1 MNEKKF
7 HEMLENEK
15 RMYSEIEILKNER
28 DRHFDE
34 NADTLEI
41 ERQSWKQKFT
51 ELEDRL
57 RE

>member
-15 RMYSEIEILKNER
+15 RMYNEIEMLKNER

-34 NADTLEI
+34 KADTLE
-41 ERQSWKQKFT
+41 
-51 ELEDRL
+51 
-57 RE
+57 

>member
-15 RMYSEIEILKNER
+15 RMHNEIEILKNER

-34 NADTLEI
+34 KADSLE
-41 ERQSWKQKFT
+41 
-51 ELEDRL
+51 
-57 RE
+57 